1 MRKRIWIGLIACAMA
16 GGAAPAFGYD
26 YENDDPP
33 EYVQVLWGHHGLD
46 SDVNQLNRMLGH
58 VRWQLRNYKKG
69 PQFRDRFEHI
79 ARDVDKL
86 NAEFR
91 KGDYKPRKLR
101 DEIYRLR
108 RELHQIEIDLHVK
121 KADLYR

>member
-1 MRKRIWIGLIACAMA
+1 MRRWIVLIA
-16 GGAAPAFGYD
+16 GAAFVAAGSVFAYN

-33 EYVQVLWGHHGLD
+33 EYIQVLWGPRLD

-69 PQFRDRFEHI
+69 PQFRDPFQRI
-79 ARDVDKL
+79 AREVDKV

>member
-1 MRKRIWIGLIACAMA
+1 MRRWIWGALIACAICNS
-16 GGAAPAFGYD
+16 PVSVFGYD
-26 YENDDPP
+26 YENEDPP
-33 EYVQVLWGHHGLD
+33 EYMQVLWPHGLD

-69 PQFRDRFEHI
+69 PQFRDRFAHI
-79 ARDVDKL
+79 ARDVDKV

-91 KGDYKPRKLR
+91 KGGYKPRKLR

-108 RELHQIEIDLHVK
+108 GELHQIEIDLHVK

>member
-1 MRKRIWIGLIACAMA
+1 MRRWIWGALIVCAICDSPVSVFA
-16 GGAAPAFGYD
+16 YD
-26 YENDDPP
+26 YENEDPP
-33 EYVQVLWGHHGLD
+33 EYLQVLWGHYGLD

-69 PQFRDRFEHI
+69 PLFRDRFEHI
-79 ARDVDKL
+79 AREVDKL

-91 KGDYKPRKLR
+91 KGGYKPRKLR
-101 DEIYRLR
+101 DETYRLR

>member
-1 MRKRIWIGLIACAMA
+1 MRKRIWILLIMCGMA
-16 GGAAPAFGYD
+16 SAAAPAFAYD
-26 YENDDPP
+26 YENEDPP
-33 EYVQVLWGHHGLD
+33 EYMQVLWGHRLD

-79 ARDVDKL
+79 ARDVDKV

-108 RELHQIEIDLHVK
+108 GELHQIEIDLHVK